1 MLKFIKRIS
10 RIILFLIC
18 LVLIINFIP
27 PKDAISINPF
37 QNTAK
42 ISMLVSSQSGC
53 GSQYPENV
61 MASFN
66 AASSYGVMYF
76 SIGIVMT
83 SDEQLLI
90 ADVDDLSAY
99 TNRTG
104 KISETTYADI
114 KDINFAYNFK
124 DESDSY
130 PYRSQTLRC
139 LTIETLFESFP
150 YSNFII
156 KINMDEESSERA
168 AILLCEKIRQYNLS
182 TRVAIMGNE
191 TVTNYVRKQTNV
203 NLLTAPINNELAN
216 YDHFQKIYLG
226 NLYVNL
232 DFQYVEISLEDI
244 GLYSQSLINSL
255 QNRNVSIFLTG
266 VNTKT
271 DYELAKQLGV
281 DGVISDDPELIVELI
296 ATDAQLIT
304 DQEPP
309 QETDVE

>member
-10 RIILFLIC
+10 RIVLFLVC
-18 LVLIINFIP
+18 LVLIINLIP
-27 PKDAISINPF
+27 PKDAIAINPF

-42 ISMLVSSQSGC
+42 ASMLVSSQSGC

-90 ADVDDLSAY
+90 ADVDDLSIY
-99 TNRTG
+99 TNRSG
-104 KISETTYADI
+104 KISETTYTDI

-124 DESDSY
+124 DENGSY

-156 KINMDEESSERA
+156 TINMDGDSAERA
-168 AILLCEKIRQYNLS
+168 AVLLCEKIRQYNLS

-191 TVTNYVRKQTNV
+191 TVTDYVREQTNV
-203 NLLTAPINNELAN
+203 HLLTAPINNELAN

-232 DFQYVEISLEDI
+232 DFQYVEISLNDI
-244 GLYSQSLINSL
+244 GQFSQSLIHSL
-255 QNRNVSIFLTG
+255 QNRNVSIFLKD
-266 VNTKT
+266 VNTQA
-271 DYELAKQLGV
+271 DYERAKQLEV
-281 DGVISDDPELIVELI
+281 DGVISDDPELIVALI
-296 ATDAQLIT
+296 ATDAELIT
-304 DQEPP
+304 DDEPQ
-309 QETDVE
+309 QETDAE